1 MNTLRDPT
9 FNAKSKYD
17 ELMRMGYPSN
27 VAYQIATSNIG
38 TNRQSLYNPLSSPTS
53 SAYYGF
59 NNDVSPGYSR
69 SDISSIENFVP
80 NERNAENDKKKLLL
94 I

>member
-1 MNTLRDPT
+1 MNTLGDSGFSVKR
-9 FNAKSKYD
+9 KYE
-17 ELMRMGYPSN
+17 ELMRRGYPSN
-27 VAYQIATSNIG
+27 VAYQIATSDIG
-38 TNRQSLYNPLSSPTS
+38 TNKGSLYSPFSSPTS

-69 SDISSIENFVP
+69 SGISSIENFAP
-80 NERNAENDKKKLLL
+80 NESNAENDKKKLLL